1 VISAPILLSAVALPL
16 LGKLGDLRGHR
27 RVFLTGFGA
36 STVTAVATALAWDA
50 PSLIGLRTLS
60 AIVGAATQP
69 AAMAMIFAV
78 YEPGQRVKAMGWWA
92 MMGAAAPAAGL
103 IAGGP
108 LVDLFGWRIVF
119 VLQGI
124 FSLFALGL
132 ASVVLKETKRQQA
145 RFDFAGALTLAIG
158 VGALMFA
165 LGRVREPG
173 TSWLETILAVGI
185 GVVGLLVFVRVER
198 RREMPLLPLEY
209 FKLPNFTAALMAG
222 GIHGRGVHGS
232 LRHRPD
238 RAAAGVSLLGDDD
251 SGDHVD
257 AHDDA
262 DAFVAARRPPGD
274 PIW

>member
-1 VISAPILLSAVALPL
+1 VNRPSQPRAGAGLASLNHRVITRLEARGSHRTWVLVAALAGVFATSFPITILTISLSSIAAEFNVRETAIAWVISAPILLSAVALPL

-108 LVDLFGWRIVF
+108 LVDLFGWRRRS
-119 VLQGI
+119 QSG
-124 FSLFALGL
+124 S
-132 ASVVLKETKRQQA
+132 
-145 RFDFAGALTLAIG
+145 
-158 VGALMFA
+158 
-165 LGRVREPG
+165 GR
-173 TSWLETILAVGI
+173 
-185 GVVGLLVFVRVER
+185 
-198 RREMPLLPLEY
+198 
-209 FKLPNFTAALMAG
+209 
-222 GIHGRGVHGS
+222 
-232 LRHRPD
+232 
-238 RAAAGVSLLGDDD
+238 
-251 SGDHVD
+251 
-257 AHDDA
+257 
-262 DAFVAARRPPGD
+262 
-274 PIW
+274 